1 MRRTELYEPERK
13 EAFLAACYSD
23 ETQKENVR
31 TLLESLGEQE
41 KRIGKDF
48 CQMTPEEVHTALVG
62 VVGSRYRSSTARK
75 VPLQKYVSWCIE
87 NGIPGANPVLDGV
100 SFTDAGKDKL
110 ASQSVGNPT
119 QLQKYM
125 DCIFDREEAD
135 TVDLIYRGFFWLAFC
150 GIREET
156 QALELPESAVDIG
169 RNLIHFQG
177 KDYEILPE
185 ARQVISKC
193 KILHSFYYSHPHY
206 DTVLRPRAIGTRL
219 LRGYKEDMNIKTIR
233 CALARKTKEHKF
245 ANETDM
251 RGNKLNLFLSY
262 DRVWLSGRFYDTWIR
277 EQAGPPI
284 SFQALAQEF
293 TEGKTYAVSGG
304 RNKPEARLRWVETDY
319 RRDYL
324 NWKRVHGY
332 V

>member
-110 ASQSVGNPT
+110 ASQSVGSPM

-125 DCIFDREEAD
+125 DCIFDMEEAD
-135 TVDLIYRGFFWLAFC
+135 TVDLIYRGFFSGWPSAEFERKHRRWSFQNPLLISAGISSIFREKIMRFC
-150 GIREET
+150 RK
-156 QALELPESAVDIG
+156 QG
-169 RNLIHFQG
+169 RLFPNAKLFTASI
-177 KDYEILPE
+177 IPTL
-185 ARQVISKC
+185 
-193 KILHSFYYSHPHY
+193 
-206 DTVLRPRAIGTRL
+206 T
-219 LRGYKEDMNIKTIR
+219 TIR
-233 CALARKTKEHKF
+233 F
-245 ANETDM
+245 
-251 RGNKLNLFLSY
+251 
-262 DRVWLSGRFYDTWIR
+262 SGRGQSGRGCCGDT
-277 EQAGPPI
+277 
-284 SFQALAQEF
+284 
-293 TEGKTYAVSGG
+293 
-304 RNKPEARLRWVETDY
+304 
-319 RRDYL
+319 
-324 NWKRVHGY
+324 KRI
-332 V
+332 